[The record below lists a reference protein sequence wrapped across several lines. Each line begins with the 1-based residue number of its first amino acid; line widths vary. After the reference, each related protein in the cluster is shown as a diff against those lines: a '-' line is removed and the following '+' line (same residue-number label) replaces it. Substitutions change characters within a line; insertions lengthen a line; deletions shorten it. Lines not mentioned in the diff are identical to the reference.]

1 LRSLAVAESGLAAG
15 TLGWRLGLGIGLA
28 LVVLGAGCSGPPA
41 APPDAA
47 DLEAEEG
54 AGGPQP
60 EIDYQVA
67 FEGVDDPELLAL
79 LNGVSETVRLVERPP
94 PSLIRLRRRAEDD
107 RQRLLQALRSRGY
120 YASEVGVALD
130 SAAEPVRVV
139 FDVSPGPPYRFRDVT
154 IDVAPGEPAPSL
166 PSPEELGIAPGEP
179 AVSRTILDAEAALLA
194 RARSQGYALAGLGQR
209 RAVVDHGAD
218 AMDLTLALRPGPLV
232 RFGDIRIEGLA
243 SVEEEAVR
251 RRLPWQPG
259 EVITAEQLAAG
270 RQALFDSGLFS
281 SVVVDLGTEP
291 GPDGRLPVA
300 VELNERRHRSV
311 GLGVRYRTDE
321 GLGGTA
327 SFEHRNLFGQGERL
341 TIELDGSFI
350 GGFLRGSFRKPDFG
364 RRDQALLADTRLAYE
379 NTDAYESVAAG
390 ASAGLERL
398 LAPRMTISAR
408 LAFRASRV
416 QERGEENEEFGLFSL
431 PVLYQWDRS
440 DDLLNPTRG
449 GRLAAENEPF
459 VDVFGNDVSFN
470 KSRLTYTHYLKV
482 LHSPGVVLA
491 GRGSVGTL
499 FGASRDEVPADLRF
513 YAGGGGSVRGFGYQL
528 AGDLDDDHNP
538 IGGRSLLEL
547 SGEVR
552 LRLTETIGVAAFVDA
567 GTAFSKE
574 IPDFSE
580 TLRVGAGPGLR
591 YFSPIGPVRLDVG
604 FPVNARDSDD
614 SFQLYVSIGQ
624 AF

>member
-1 LRSLAVAESGLAAG
+1 MAESGPAFSAFGRRRRLA
-15 TLGWRLGLGIGLA
+15 IGLA
-28 LVVLGAGCSGPPA
+28 LLVLGAGCSGPPE
-41 APPDAA
+41 APPDLAEA
-47 DLEAEEG
+47 EAEESTG
-54 AGGPQP
+54 AAQPQV
-60 EIDYQVA
+60 DYQVA
-67 FEGVDDPELLAL
+67 FEGIDDAELLEL
-79 LNGVSETVRLVERPP
+79 LNGVSETVRLVDRPP

-107 RQRLLQALRSRGY
+107 RARLEQALRSRGY
-120 YASEVGVALD
+120 YDSAVGVAIEA
-130 SAAEPVRVV
+130 AAEPVRVT
-139 FDVSPGPPYRFRDVT
+139 FDVSAGSLYQFRDVT
-154 IDVAPGEPAPSL
+154 VAVAPSEPAPAL
-166 PSPEELGIAPGEP
+166 PGLAELGLAPGEP
-179 AVSRTILDAEAALLA
+179 AVSQTILDAENALLA
-194 RARSQGYALAGLGQR
+194 RARAQGHALAELGER

-232 RFGDIRIEGLA
+232 RFGEIRVEGLET
-243 SVEEEAVR
+243 VEEDAVR
-251 RRLPWQPG
+251 RRVPWQPG

-270 RQALFDSGLFS
+270 REALFDSGLFS

-291 GPDGRLPVA
+291 GADGRLPVT

-321 GLGGTA
+321 GPGGTA
-327 SFEHRNLFGQGERL
+327 SFEHRNLFGRGERL
-341 TIELDGSFI
+341 AIELDGSFI
-350 GGFLRGSFRKPDFG
+350 GGRLTGSFRKPDFW
-364 RRDQALLADTRLAYE
+364 RRDQALIADTRLAYE
-379 NTDAYESVAAG
+379 NTDAFESLSAG

-398 LAPRMTISAR
+398 LAPGMTISAK

-459 VDVFGNDVSFN
+459 VDVFGNDLAFN

-482 LHSPGVVLA
+482 LDSPGVVLA

-513 YAGGGGSVRGFGYQL
+513 YAGGGGSVRGFGFQL
-528 AGDLDDDHNP
+528 AGDLDEDHNP

-574 IPDFSE
+574 VPDFSE

-591 YFSPIGPVRLDVG
+591 YFSPIGPVRLDIG